1 MKSKTSH
8 QSDEN
13 LALKTQ
19 FPFAQS
25 IVVGFQNFH
34 DKTVIRMNE
43 IVTGITQAFQLIV
56 TLNPEVLHIAALS
69 VYISLMATILA
80 ACISIPIG
88 GLIHFREFRGKR
100 TLKLI
105 IQTLYS
111 VPTVV
116 VGLLLYLLLSR
127 SGPLGFFGLL
137 FTPEGMIAGQ
147 TILIIPI
154 TTGLVI
160 SALSG
165 VDRNISD
172 TLVSLGATEFQSIT
186 QIVKEARLAILS
198 AVILAF
204 GRAISEVGV
213 AMMIGGNIAGQTRV
227 LTTAIALQTG
237 MGDFGFSIALGIILL
252 VIALVIVVAM
262 NLITTGLSPEHQKIL
277 GGPRS

>member
-1 MKSKTSH
+1 M
-8 QSDEN
+8 D
-13 LALKTQ
+13 A
-19 FPFAQS
+19 
-25 IVVGFQNFH
+25 
-34 DKTVIRMNE
+34 
-43 IVTGITQAFQLIV
+43 IVTGITQAADLII

-69 VYISLMATILA
+69 VYISLAATILA
-80 ACISIPIG
+80 ACISIPLG

-100 TLKLI
+100 TLKMI

-127 SGPLGFFGLL
+127 SGPLGFLGLL
-137 FTPEGMIAGQ
+137 FTPEGMILGQ
-147 TILIIPI
+147 MVLIIPI

-172 TLVSLGATEFQSIT
+172 TLVSLGATEFQSII

-252 VIALVIVVAM
+252 AIALVIVVTM
-262 NLITTGLSPEHQKIL
+262 NLITSGLSAEHQQVL
-277 GGPRS
+277 GEPRS

>member
-1 MKSKTSH
+1 M
-8 QSDEN
+8 DE
-13 LALKTQ
+13 
-19 FPFAQS
+19 
-25 IVVGFQNFH
+25 I
-34 DKTVIRMNE
+34 I
-43 IVTGITQAFQLIV
+43 TGITQAFNLII
-56 TLNPEVLHIAALS
+56 TLNPEVLQIAALS
-69 VYISLMATILA
+69 VYISLAATILA
-80 ACISIPIG
+80 ACISIPLG

-100 TLKLI
+100 TLKMI

-116 VGLLLYLLLSR
+116 VGLLIYLLLSR
-127 SGPLGFFGLL
+127 SGPLGFLGLL
-137 FTPEGMIAGQ
+137 FTPEGMILGQ
-147 TILIIPI
+147 MVLIIPI

-172 TLVSLGATEFQSIT
+172 TLVSLGATEFQSIV

-252 VIALVIVVAM
+252 AIALVIVVAM
-262 NLITTGLSPEHQKIL
+262 NLITSGLSAEHQQVM

>member
-1 MKSKTSH
+1 
-8 QSDEN
+8 
-13 LALKTQ
+13 
-19 FPFAQS
+19 
-25 IVVGFQNFH
+25 
-34 DKTVIRMNE
+34 MNE
-43 IVTGITQAFQLIV
+43 IVTGITQAFNLIV

-69 VYISLMATILA
+69 VYISLAATILA
-80 ACISIPIG
+80 ACISIPLG

-100 TLKLI
+100 TLKMI

-137 FTPEGMIAGQ
+137 FTPEGMILGQ
-147 TILIIPI
+147 MVLIIPI

-165 VDRNISD
+165 VDRNISE
-172 TLVSLGATEFQSIT
+172 TLVSLGATEFQSII

-252 VIALVIVVAM
+252 AIALVIVVAM
-262 NLITTGLSPEHQKIL
+262 NLITSGLSSEYQQVM

>member
-1 MKSKTSH
+1 
-8 QSDEN
+8 
-13 LALKTQ
+13 
-19 FPFAQS
+19 
-25 IVVGFQNFH
+25 
-34 DKTVIRMNE
+34 MND
-43 IVTGITQAFQLIV
+43 IVTGITQAITLIL
-56 TLNPEVLHIAALS
+56 TLNPEVLQIAAIS
-69 VYISLMATILA
+69 VYISLAATIIA
-80 ACISIPIG
+80 ACISIPLG
-88 GLIHFREFRGKR
+88 GLIHFREFHGKR
-100 TLKLI
+100 MLKVI

-116 VGLLLYLLLSR
+116 VGLLVYLLLSR

-137 FTPEGMIAGQ
+137 FTPEGMILGQ
-147 TILIIPI
+147 VVLIIPI

-165 VDRNISD
+165 VDQNISD
-172 TLVSLGATEFQSIT
+172 TLISLGATEFQSII

-213 AMMIGGNIAGQTRV
+213 AMMIGGNIAGRTRV

-237 MGDFGFSIALGIILL
+237 MGDFGFSIALGSILL
-252 VIALVIVVAM
+252 AIALVIVIAM
-262 NLITTGLSPEHQKIL
+262 NLITTGLSPEHQEVL

>member
-1 MKSKTSH
+1 
-8 QSDEN
+8 
-13 LALKTQ
+13 
-19 FPFAQS
+19 
-25 IVVGFQNFH
+25 
-34 DKTVIRMNE
+34 MND
-43 IVTGITQAFQLIV
+43 IVTGITQAITLIL
-56 TLNPEVLHIAALS
+56 TLNPEVLQIAAIS
-69 VYISLMATILA
+69 VYISLAATIIA
-80 ACISIPIG
+80 ACISIPLG
-88 GLIHFREFRGKR
+88 GLIHFREFPGKR
-100 TLKLI
+100 MLKVI

-116 VGLLLYLLLSR
+116 VGLLVYLLLSR

-137 FTPEGMIAGQ
+137 FTPEGMILGQ
-147 TILIIPI
+147 VVLIIPI

-172 TLVSLGATEFQSIT
+172 TLIALGATEFQSII

-213 AMMIGGNIAGQTRV
+213 AMMIGGNIAGRTRV

-237 MGDFGFSIALGIILL
+237 MGDFGFSIALGSILL
-252 VIALVIVVAM
+252 VIALVIVIAM
-262 NLITTGLSPEHQKIL
+262 NLITTGLSPEHQEVL

>member
-1 MKSKTSH
+1 M
-8 QSDEN
+8 DE
-13 LALKTQ
+13 
-19 FPFAQS
+19 
-25 IVVGFQNFH
+25 I
-34 DKTVIRMNE
+34 I
-43 IVTGITQAFQLIV
+43 TGITQAFNLIL
-56 TLNPEVLHIAALS
+56 TLNPDVMRIAALS
-69 VYISLMATILA
+69 VYISLVATLLA
-80 ACISIPIG
+80 ACISIPLG

-100 TLKLI
+100 TLKII

-127 SGPLGFFGLL
+127 SGPLGFFSLL
-137 FTPEGMIAGQ
+137 FTPEGMIIGQ
-147 TILIIPI
+147 TLLIIPI

-172 TLVSLGATEFQSIT
+172 TLVSLGATEFQSIL

-213 AMMIGGNIAGQTRV
+213 AMMIGGNIAGHTRV

-252 VIALVIVVAM
+252 IIALFVVVAL
-262 NLITTGLSPEHQKIL
+262 NLITSGLSSEHQQIL

>member
-1 MKSKTSH
+1 M
-8 QSDEN
+8 DE
-13 LALKTQ
+13 
-19 FPFAQS
+19 
-25 IVVGFQNFH
+25 I
-34 DKTVIRMNE
+34 I
-43 IVTGITQAFQLIV
+43 TGITQAFNLII
-56 TLNPEVLHIAALS
+56 TLNPEVLQIAALS
-69 VYISLMATILA
+69 VYISLAATILA
-80 ACISIPIG
+80 ACISIPLG

-100 TLKLI
+100 TLKMI

-116 VGLLLYLLLSR
+116 VGLLIYLLLSR
-127 SGPLGFFGLL
+127 SGPLGFLGLL
-137 FTPEGMIAGQ
+137 FTPEGMILGQ
-147 TILIIPI
+147 MVLIIPI

-172 TLVSLGATEFQSIT
+172 TLVSLGVTEFQSIV

-252 VIALVIVVAM
+252 AIALVIVVAM
-262 NLITTGLSPEHQKIL
+262 NLITSGLSAEHQQVL

>member
-1 MKSKTSH
+1 M
-8 QSDEN
+8 DE
-13 LALKTQ
+13 
-19 FPFAQS
+19 
-25 IVVGFQNFH
+25 I
-34 DKTVIRMNE
+34 I
-43 IVTGITQAFQLIV
+43 TGITQAVNLIL
-56 TLNPEVLHIAALS
+56 TLNPDVMRIAALS
-69 VYISLMATILA
+69 VYISLAATLLA
-80 ACISIPIG
+80 ACISIPLG

-100 TLKLI
+100 TLKII

-137 FTPEGMIAGQ
+137 FTPEGMIIGQ
-147 TILIIPI
+147 TLLIIPI

-172 TLVSLGATEFQSIT
+172 TLVSLGATEFQSIL

-213 AMMIGGNIAGQTRV
+213 AMMIGGNIAGHTRV

-252 VIALVIVVAM
+252 IIALFVVVAL
-262 NLITTGLSPEHQKIL
+262 NLITSGLSSEHQQIL

>member
-1 MKSKTSH
+1 M
-8 QSDEN
+8 DE
-13 LALKTQ
+13 
-19 FPFAQS
+19 
-25 IVVGFQNFH
+25 I
-34 DKTVIRMNE
+34 I
-43 IVTGITQAFQLIV
+43 TGITQAFNLII
-56 TLNPEVLHIAALS
+56 TLNPEVMQIAALS
-69 VYISLMATILA
+69 VYISLAATILA
-80 ACISIPIG
+80 ACISIPLG
-88 GLIHFREFRGKR
+88 GLIHFRKFRGKR
-100 TLKLI
+100 TLKMI

-116 VGLLLYLLLSR
+116 VGLLIYLLLSR

-137 FTPEGMIAGQ
+137 FTPEGMILGQ
-147 TILIIPI
+147 MVLIIPI

-165 VDRNISD
+165 VDQNISD
-172 TLVSLGATEFQSIT
+172 TLVSLGATEFQGIV

-252 VIALVIVVAM
+252 AIALVIVVAM
-262 NLITTGLSPEHQKIL
+262 NLITSGFSSEHQQVM

>member
-1 MKSKTSH
+1 MGM
-8 QSDEN
+8 D
-13 LALKTQ
+13 A
-19 FPFAQS
+19 
-25 IVVGFQNFH
+25 
-34 DKTVIRMNE
+34 
-43 IVTGITQAFQLIV
+43 IVTGITQAINLIL
-56 TLNPEVLHIAALS
+56 TLNPEVMHIAALS
-69 VYISLMATILA
+69 VYISLAATLLA
-80 ACISIPIG
+80 ACISIPLG

-100 TLKLI
+100 TLKMI

-137 FTPEGMIAGQ
+137 FTPEGMILGQ
-147 TILIIPI
+147 MILIIPI
-154 TTGLVI
+154 TMGLVI

-165 VDRNISD
+165 IDPNISD
-172 TLVSLGATEFQSIT
+172 TLVSLGATEFQSIV
-186 QIVKEARLAILS
+186 QIVKEARVAILS

-252 VIALVIVVAM
+252 AIALVIVVAL
-262 NLITTGLSPEHQKIL
+262 NLITTGLSSEQIIVQ
-277 GGPRS
+277 GGPRT